1 MRSVLA
7 GLLASVGL
15 CSIAALQP
23 ALAQTVRAYALIEM
37 AADSDTGAVFEALRS
52 RSLMNCK
59 QLVESL
65 APGEMVLHLECN
77 DRASLGQA
85 ITDDFAQVEGVAQ
98 VTVWRITT
106 GE

>member
-1 MRSVLA
+1 MRRAMAWLVA
-7 GLLASVGL
+7 GLCLSA
-15 CSIAALQP
+15 IAAEP
-23 ALAQTVRAYALIEM
+23 AQAQTVRAYALVET
-37 AADSDTGAVFEALRS
+37 AADGDSGAVFEALRS
-52 RSLMNCK
+52 LSLMNCK